1 MMNALIRW
9 SVENRM
15 IILALAVA
23 VLVGGAMVAL
33 RMPVDVFPDLTA
45 PSVTVITEAYGLAP
59 QEVETLVTFPIETA
73 INGASGVRRVR
84 SSSATGISVVWVECE
99 WGTDIYQARQVV
111 NEKLQLAR
119 GALPPEVEQPILAP
133 ISSIMGEI
141 LFIALTSDTH
151 SPMELRSIADWV
163 IRPRLLSVPG
173 VSQVVPIGGD
183 EKQYQVLISPEQIA
197 ASGVSLTEVIEA
209 VSKTNQNTSAGFY
222 LAGGQEYLIHGIGR
236 VRTLDDI
243 ANTVVTLHDGQP
255 LLLRQVAEVR
265 IGPAIKRGEG
275 AALGKPAVIMSIQK
289 QPGANTLALTRQLDQ
304 ALDGIQQALPT
315 GMVLNKQI
323 FRQADFIQVSIGNLV
338 DALRDGAVVVV
349 VILLLFLMNI
359 RATLISLLAVP
370 LSLLV
375 AVLTLW
381 AFGATVNTMTLGGM
395 AIAIGALVD
404 DAIIDVENVFRR
416 LRENARLP
424 PAERT
429 HPLAVTLKASLE
441 IRPSITFA
449 TFVILLVF
457 VPLFFLGGV
466 EGRLLAPLGLAYM
479 VALFASL
486 VVAVSVTPVLCSL
499 LLPHTKAVTAG
510 KESPVV
516 HVVKGVYQTMLES
529 VLRRPSLVIG
539 AAVVLFVG
547 TVALVPLLGRA
558 FLPEFN
564 EGTLTVNTVTLPGT
578 SLAESDRLG
587 QIVDAI
593 LLSFPEVQATARRTG
608 RAELDEHAQGVEASE
623 IEVGLAM
630 KERSKE
636 AFLQDLRRALT
647 VVPGMNITIGQPISH
662 RIDHMLSGT
671 RANVA
676 VKIFG
681 EDLQRLRNLAQE
693 VRGLMAQ
700 IPGVVDLSV
709 EQQAN
714 IPILQLRFNRD
725 RIARVGLRV
734 QDVADAVETAFWG
747 KTVSRVLEGQRNFDL
762 VIRYADASR
771 QDVET
776 IRATLI
782 DTPLGGKVP
791 LSLLAAVSTDLGPNT
806 INRENVQ
813 RRIVVSCNV
822 AGRDLQGVVQDIQR
836 QIEATVRFPQ
846 GYYVVYG
853 GQFESAE
860 EASRTIGF
868 LSVLVFAGIV
878 LLLATA
884 LHSLRDALII
894 LVNLPLALI
903 GGVFGVFLSG
913 GVLSV
918 ASLIGFITL
927 FGIATRN
934 GIMMVAHIRH
944 LIEEEGESFR
954 RAVKRGAMERL
965 SPILMTALCA
975 GLALLPLAVRGG
987 EPGSEILTPMAI
999 VILFGLLSS
1008 TALNMLVVPALYFS
1022 FGRPPV
1028 KQEAAV

>member
-1 MMNALIRW
+1 
-9 SVENRM
+9 
-15 IILALAVA
+15 
-23 VLVGGAMVAL
+23 MV
-33 RMPVDVFPDLTA
+33 
-45 PSVTVITEAYGLAP
+45 I
-59 QEVETLVTFPIETA
+59 
-73 INGASGVRRVR
+73 
-84 SSSATGISVVWVECE
+84 
-99 WGTDIYQARQVV
+99 
-111 NEKLQLAR
+111 
-119 GALPPEVEQPILAP
+119 
-133 ISSIMGEI
+133 
-141 LFIALTSDTH
+141 
-151 SPMELRSIADWV
+151 
-163 IRPRLLSVPG
+163 
-173 VSQVVPIGGD
+173 
-183 EKQYQVLISPEQIA
+183 
-197 ASGVSLTEVIEA
+197 
-209 VSKTNQNTSAGFY
+209 
-222 LAGGQEYLIHGIGR
+222 
-236 VRTLDDI
+236 
-243 ANTVVTLHDGQP
+243 
-255 LLLRQVAEVR
+255 
-265 IGPAIKRGEG
+265 
-275 AALGKPAVIMSIQK
+275 
-289 QPGANTLALTRQLDQ
+289 
-304 ALDGIQQALPT
+304 
-315 GMVLNKQI
+315 NKQI
-323 FRQADFIQVSIGNLV
+323 FRQANFIQVSIDNLV
-338 DALRDGAVVVV
+338 DALRDGAIVVV
-349 VILLLFLMNI
+349 VILLVFLMNL

-381 AFGATVNTMTLGGM
+381 AFGATINTMTLGGM

-416 LRENARLP
+416 LRENALLP
-424 PAERT
+424 PAARKP
-429 HPLAVTLKASLE
+429 PLAVTLKASLE

-457 VPLFFLGGV
+457 VPLFFLSGV
-466 EGRLLAPLGLAYM
+466 EGRLLAPLGLAY
-479 VALFASL
+479 VIALFASL
-486 VVAVSVTPVLCSL
+486 VVAVSVTPVLCFL
-499 LLPHTKAVTAG
+499 LLPHTKGVTEG

-516 HVVKGVYQTMLES
+516 HVVKGLYQTLLGG
-529 VLRRPSLVIG
+529 VLHRPGMVITI
-539 AAVVLFVG
+539 AVVLFVG
-547 TVALVPLLGRA
+547 TLAFVPFMGRA

-564 EGTLTVNTVTLPGT
+564 EGTLTINTVTLPGT
-578 SLAESDRLG
+578 SLIESDRLG
-587 QIVDAI
+587 QMVDAI
-593 LLSFPEVQATARRTG
+593 LLSFPEVHATARRTG
-608 RAELDEHAQGVEASE
+608 RAELDEHAQGVEAAE

-630 KERSKE
+630 QERSKD

-647 VVPGMNITIGQPISH
+647 VVPGVNITIGQPISH

-681 EDLQRLRNLAQE
+681 EDLQRLRTLAQE

-725 RIARVGLRV
+725 RIARVGLHV

-747 KTVSRVLEGQRNFDL
+747 KTVSRVLEGQRSFDL
-762 VIRYADASR
+762 VIRYADESR
-771 QDVET
+771 QDIET
-776 IRATLI
+776 IRSTLI
-782 DTPLGGKVP
+782 DTPMGGKVP
-791 LSLLAAVSTDLGPNT
+791 LSLLAEVSTDLGPNT

-836 QIEATVRFPQ
+836 QLEATVQFPQ
-846 GYYVVYG
+846 GYYVLYG

-878 LLLATA
+878 LLLTTA
-884 LHSLRDALII
+884 LRSLRDALII

-903 GGVFGVFLSG
+903 GGVFGVFVSG

-934 GIMMVAHIRH
+934 GIMLVAHIHH
-944 LIEEEGESFR
+944 LMEEEGESFH
-954 RAVKRGAMERL
+954 RAVERGALERL

-999 VILFGLLSS
+999 VIFFGLLSS
-1008 TALNMLVVPALYFS
+1008 TTLNMLVVPALYLK
-1022 FGRPPV
+1022 FGRSSV
-1028 KQEAAV
+1028 KQEAGI

>member
-1 MMNALIRW
+1 MMNTLIRW
-9 SVENRM
+9 SLENRM
-15 IILALAVA
+15 IVLVLAVA
-23 VLVGGAMVAL
+23 VLIGGMMVAI

-45 PSVTVITEAYGLAP
+45 PSVTVITEAHGLAP

-73 INGASGVRRVR
+73 INGAAGVRRVR
-84 SSSATGISVVWVECE
+84 SSSATGISVVWVEFA

-119 GALPPEVEQPILAP
+119 SALPPEVEQPVLAP

-141 LFIALTSDTH
+141 LFIALTSEVH
-151 SPMELRSIADWV
+151 SPLELRSTADWV
-163 IRPRLLSVPG
+163 VRPRLLSMPG

-183 EKQYQVLISPEQIA
+183 EKQYQVLISPEQLA
-197 ASGVSLTEVIEA
+197 ASGVSLTAVIEA
-209 VSKTNQNTSAGFY
+209 VNKTNQNTSAGFY

-236 VRTLDDI
+236 VRTLDEI

-255 LLLRQVAEVR
+255 LLLHQVAEVR

-275 AALGKPAVIMSIQK
+275 AALGQPAVIMSIQK
-289 QPGANTLALTRQLDQ
+289 QPGANTLALTRQLDL
-304 ALDGIQQALPT
+304 ALDQIQQTLPA
-315 GMVLNKQI
+315 GMLINKQI
-323 FRQADFIQVSIGNLV
+323 FRQADFIQVSIDNLV
-338 DALRDGAVVVV
+338 DALRDGAVVVIA
-349 VILLLFLMNI
+349 ILLLFLMNL

-375 AVLTLW
+375 AVLALW
-381 AFGATVNTMTLGGM
+381 AFGATINTMTLGGM

-416 LRENARLP
+416 LRENALLP
-424 PAERT
+424 PAERK

-457 VPLFFLGGV
+457 VPLFFLSGV
-466 EGRLLAPLGLAYM
+466 EGRLFAPLGLAYM

-486 VVAVSVTPVLCSL
+486 VVAVSVTPVLCFL
-499 LLPHTKAVTAG
+499 LLPQTKGVTHG

-516 HVVKGVYQTMLES
+516 HVIKEAYQKLLNR
-529 VLRRPSLVIG
+529 VLSHPRLVIT
-539 AAVVLFVG
+539 AAVVLFIG
-547 TVALVPLLGRA
+547 TLALVPFMGRA

-564 EGTLTVNTVTLPGT
+564 EGTLTINTVTLPGT
-578 SLAESDRLG
+578 SLVESDRLG
-587 QIVDAI
+587 QMVDTI

-623 IEVGLAM
+623 IEVGLAVQ
-630 KERSKE
+630 ERSKE

-681 EDLQRLRNLAQE
+681 EDLQQLRSLAQE

-714 IPILQLRFNRD
+714 IPTLQLRFDRD

-747 KTVSRVLEGQRNFDL
+747 KTVSRVLEGQRSFDL
-762 VIRYADASR
+762 VIRYTDESR
-771 QDVET
+771 RDIET
-776 IRATLI
+776 IRSTLI

-791 LSLLAAVSTDLGPNT
+791 LSSLAEVSTDLEPNT

-822 AGRDLQGVVQDIQR
+822 AGRDLQGVVQDIQHEINAKA
-836 QIEATVRFPQ
+836 QFPQ

-860 EASRTIGF
+860 EASRIIGF
-868 LSVLVFAGIV
+868 LGLLVVAGIV
-878 LLLATA
+878 LLLTTA
-884 LHSLRDALII
+884 LQSFRDALII

-903 GGVFGVFLSG
+903 GGVFGIFVSG

-934 GIMMVAHIRH
+934 GIMLVAHIRH
-944 LIEEEGESFR
+944 LMEEEGENFY
-954 RAVKRGAMERL
+954 RAVERGALERL

-975 GLALLPLAVRGG
+975 GLALLPLAFRGG
-987 EPGSEILTPMAI
+987 EPGSEILTSMAV
-999 VILFGLLSS
+999 VILCGLLSS
-1008 TALNMLVVPALYFS
+1008 TALNMLVVPALYLN
-1022 FGRPPV
+1022 FGRPPI
-1028 KQEAAV
+1028 KQEARV